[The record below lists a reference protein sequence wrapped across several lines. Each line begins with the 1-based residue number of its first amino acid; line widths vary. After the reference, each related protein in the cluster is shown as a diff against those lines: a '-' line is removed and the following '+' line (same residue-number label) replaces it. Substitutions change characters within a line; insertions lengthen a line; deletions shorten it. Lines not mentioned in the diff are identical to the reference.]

1 MTVTLRRFLFAVF
14 LAAIAAGG
22 ARAEDTGPFAG
33 DCKGQSEIAHFEQG
47 SLVHV
52 ARRVAQKETIT
63 VIAFGS
69 SSTLGVGASSALATY
84 PARLEAEL
92 KQHFPGIPVRVVNR
106 GVSGEDVAEML
117 KRFDHDIIQA
127 KPDLVIWQL
136 GTNAILRDDGIA
148 PEQPLIME
156 GLRRFKKADTDLVLM
171 NPQFA
176 PKVLRDPDAIP
187 MVELIAKIAKDS
199 NIPLFHRFELMRHW
213 RDDLEMPYEQFLSK
227 DLLHMNDFSYGCT
240 ARYLAA
246 AIADD
251 VKTTRKVV
259 DGLHASV
266 PSRTLLP
273 AAGD

>member
-1 MTVTLRRFLFAVF
+1 MLRRFLSAVF

-22 ARAEDTGPFAG
+22 ACAEDSGPFAG
-33 DCKGQSEIAHFEQG
+33 DCKGQAEIAHFETG
-47 SLVHV
+47 GLAHLA
-52 ARRVAQKETIT
+52 ARIAQKEAVTI
-63 VIAFGS
+63 VAFGS
-69 SSTLGVGASSALATY
+69 SSTVGVGASSTVASY

-92 KQHFPGIPVRVVNR
+92 KQHFPGIPIRVVNR

-117 KRFDHDIIQA
+117 KRFDRDVMKV
-127 KPDLVIWQL
+127 KPDLVVWQL
-136 GTNAILRDDGIA
+136 GTNAILRDEGIA

-156 GLRRFKKADTDLVLM
+156 GLRRFKNANADLVLM

-187 MVELIAKIAKDS
+187 MVDLIAKIAKDS
-199 NIPLFHRFELMRHW
+199 HIPLFHRFELMRHW

-246 AIADD
+246 AIADG
-251 VKTTRKVV
+251 VKTTRKAV
-259 DGLHASV
+259 DGLHASI
-266 PSRTLLP
+266 PPRALLP